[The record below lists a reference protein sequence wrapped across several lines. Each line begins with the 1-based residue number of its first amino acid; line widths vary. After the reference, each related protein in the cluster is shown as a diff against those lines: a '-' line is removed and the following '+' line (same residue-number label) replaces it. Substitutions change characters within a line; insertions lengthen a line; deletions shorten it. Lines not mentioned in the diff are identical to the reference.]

1 MGGLGDQMGFD
12 MEGDPDD
19 MLAMEEEIMNA
30 TKGSK
35 GNNSSGIPQS
45 TIEVTISIGWD
56 EDDKNT

>member
-30 TKGSK
+30 TKDSK
-35 GNNSSGIPQS
+35 GNNTSGIP
-45 TIEVTISIGWD
+45 
-56 EDDKNT
+56 